1 MWPTPRGCEP
11 ITDPVL
17 RSCETIS
24 LRPEYLLSFNS
35 LPFSATT
42 RGVRERFLKNA
53 ELIVV
58 KFGTGILTDNSKGPD
73 ENRMRQLVSQVARL
87 ARSGREIVIV
97 SSGAVGC
104 GMGTLKFSQRPS
116 DLADLQACAAVGQ
129 SRLMWIYQKL
139 FSEFDLTAAQVLLTH
154 DDLRDRDRHLNVR
167 NSLLNLLERGVVP
180 VVNENDA
187 VSYTELK
194 FGDNDRLSAMVA
206 SLLPADLHIILTT
219 AEGLIENFG
228 KPDARLLTT
237 VDSIDARIDQMA
249 SGTTSVTAVGGMSTK
264 IDAARIATRSGIPTL
279 IGSGANPTILDEML
293 AGTEVGTFF
302 VPQEGRLKGRKRWI
316 AFFHHPQGSLLVD
329 DGARRA
335 LREKGRSLLQV
346 GVTECRGSFEA
357 DDVIRICDED
367 GTEFARGLAR
377 FASSAIVPGS
387 ARAEELIH
395 RDDLV
400 IL

>member
-1 MWPTPRGCEP
+1 
-11 ITDPVL
+11 
-17 RSCETIS
+17 
-24 LRPEYLLSFNS
+24 
-35 LPFSATT
+35 
-42 RGVRERFLKNA
+42 
-53 ELIVV
+53 
-58 KFGTGILTDNSKGPD
+58 
-73 ENRMRQLVSQVARL
+73 
-87 ARSGREIVIV
+87 
-97 SSGAVGC
+97 
-104 GMGTLKFSQRPS
+104 
-116 DLADLQACAAVGQ
+116 
-129 SRLMWIYQKL
+129 
-139 FSEFDLTAAQVLLTH
+139 
-154 DDLRDRDRHLNVR
+154 
-167 NSLLNLLERGVVP
+167 
-180 VVNENDA
+180 
-187 VSYTELK
+187 
-194 FGDNDRLSAMVA
+194 
-206 SLLPADLHIILTT
+206 
-219 AEGLIENFG
+219 
-228 KPDARLLTT
+228 
-237 VDSIDARIDQMA
+237 
-249 SGTTSVTAVGGMSTK
+249 MSTK

-293 AGTEVGTFF
+293 TGTEVGTFF